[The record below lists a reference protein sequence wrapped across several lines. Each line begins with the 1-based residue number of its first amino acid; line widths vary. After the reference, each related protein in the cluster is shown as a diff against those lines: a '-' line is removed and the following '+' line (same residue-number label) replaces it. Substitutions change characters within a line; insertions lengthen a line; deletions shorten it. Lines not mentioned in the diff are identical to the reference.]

1 MPLEQNPEITLHDH
15 YAAAA
20 LAGLL
25 KDYGMQNNQTVLDR
39 ICHQAHRIA
48 ETMIKMKDFKSEP

>member
-1 MPLEQNPEITLHDH
+1 MSSNKESEVTLHDH

-25 KDYGMQNNQTVLDR
+25 KDYGMQNDQRVIER
-39 ICHQAHRIA
+39 ICYQAHRIA
-48 ETMIKMKDFKSEP
+48 EAMIKVKDFKSES

>member
-1 MPLEQNPEITLHDH
+1 MSSDKKFEVTLHDH

-25 KDYGMQNNQTVLDR
+25 KDYGMQNNQAVLDK
-39 ICHQAHRIA
+39 ICYQAHRIA
-48 ETMIKMKDFKSEP
+48 ETMIKMKDFKSE